1 MARERNQ
8 NSTFDEIDK
17 LLADEE
23 FCRAVDAL
31 NDNTDI
37 TVHSSTPTT
46 PDPLNTAFIEETNLN
61 EHQQSNLSQQQS
73 NLSQQQ
79 SNLSQQQSNLS
90 QQQSNLSQQ
99 QSNLTQQQSQTI
111 NDASA
116 ILRELAEI
124 MTEHERN
131 DQSLSTATTTTAKG
145 NLVEI
150 GDLSPSTSRTIDL
163 HTSTPTTID
172 LCTPVPITIDLCSP
186 ELASNTNTID
196 SPLHLSPK

>member
-1 MARERNQ
+1 MARERKQ

-23 FCRAVDAL
+23 FCRAVEAL
-31 NDNTDI
+31 NDDADI
-37 TVHSSTPTT
+37 TVHSSTQTT

-73 NLSQQQ
+73 SLSEQQK
-79 SNLSQQQSNLS
+79 SLP
-90 QQQSNLSQQ
+90 
-99 QSNLTQQQSQTI
+99 QQQSQTI

-124 MTEHERN
+124 TTEHEHERI
-131 DQSLSTATTTTAKG
+131 DQPLPTTTAAG

-150 GDLSPSTSRTIDL
+150 VDLSPSTSRTIDL
-163 HTSTPTTID
+163 RTPTPTTID
-172 LCTPVPITIDLCSP
+172 LSTPAPITIDLDSP
-186 ELASNTNTID
+186 QIPSNTNTTD